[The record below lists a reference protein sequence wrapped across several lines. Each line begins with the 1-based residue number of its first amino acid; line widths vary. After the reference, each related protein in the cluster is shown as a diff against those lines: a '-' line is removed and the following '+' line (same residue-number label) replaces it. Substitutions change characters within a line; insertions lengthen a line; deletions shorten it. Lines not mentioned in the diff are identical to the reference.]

1 MSSERKNVVVIGG
14 AGFIGSH
21 LCDELVR
28 SHQVIC
34 VDNFAS
40 GSQSNIDHLLAD
52 PNFLFIRHDMVTPLD
67 LEALP
72 ETDRFRVKARGIAEI
87 YNLACPTSAKQFE
100 AFRIQ
105 TLETNAWGTR
115 NALELARQYQAKF
128 LHFSSSVVYG
138 ARRDDNAAFP
148 ENYWG
153 YVDLLSPRACYD
165 EGRRF
170 AETAVATYR
179 QVYQLDT
186 KIIRV
191 FRAYGPRMKLFDGQ
205 MIPDFMTAALENK
218 ALVIYGDESFS
229 TSLVYISDVIDA
241 AIKVMA
247 SAESGPLNVGSPTDV
262 KLVEV
267 ANQIIALAESTS
279 TITFQ
284 QPLLFMTPL
293 GLPDITLIKE
303 TLGWLPV
310 VILAE
315 GLRKTIDYT
324 KAEQRIVRG

>member
-1 MSSERKNVVVIGG
+1 MANERKNVVVIGG
-14 AGFIGSH
+14 AGFLGSH
-21 LCDELVR
+21 LCDELVH

-34 VDNFAS
+34 VDNFIS
-40 GSQSNIDHLLAD
+40 GSQSNIDRLLSD
-52 PNFLFIRHDMVTPLD
+52 PNFLFIRHDMVNPLD

-72 ETDRFRVKARGIAEI
+72 ETERFRVKARGVAEV

-100 AFRIQ
+100 EFRIR

-115 NALELARQYQAKF
+115 NALELARKYKAKF

-138 ARRDDNAAFP
+138 ARREDNAAFP

-153 YVDLLSPRACYD
+153 YVNALSPRACYD

-170 AETAVATYR
+170 AETAVVTYQ
-179 QVYQLDT
+179 QVYKLDA

-205 MIPDFMTAALENK
+205 MIPDFITAALDNK
-218 ALVIYGDESFS
+218 ELIIYGDASFS
-229 TSLVYISDVIDA
+229 TSLVYVSDVVDA
-241 AIKVMA
+241 AIKVME
-247 SAESGPLNVGSPTDV
+247 SAEAGPFNVGSPTDI
-262 KLVEV
+262 KLDDV
-267 ANQIIALAESTS
+267 AKQIIALTGSKSTVA
-279 TITFQ
+279 FQ
-284 QPLLFMTPL
+284 PPLLFMTSL

-310 VILAE
+310 VALDE
-315 GLRKTIDYT
+315 GLHKTIDYT
-324 KAEQRIVRG
+324 KAEQSIVRR